1 VPYRGSHRRRSKV
14 TLVAPPIVMAAA
26 ASISV
31 SASAVQPAHPAAA
44 VADVSEL
51 GPAVPLEPF
60 AAMPAVVPF
69 PSRTVTITRHSP
81 PASAPIAHLPTDL
94 SGAAAAIPRR
104 ALAAYVNAARIVDTM
119 QPECELSWQT
129 LAGIGLIES
138 DHARSGGS
146 ASPHWNGVA
155 TPPIYGPPLD
165 GSGKDARI
173 PNSDPAVDG
182 AGRWA
187 RAVGPMQFIP
197 STWSTWA
204 ADGNG
209 DGVKNPQDIDDATLA
224 AANYL
229 CAASQH
235 LKQPANLIRA
245 VYAYNHSYTYVKAV
259 LVAAAHYGNIDPA
272 KLGINGLP
280 GAAEHRKAGKHRKA
294 ASLAAAGVHN
304 PAATHSPT
312 PAPAHSPVGPSQ
324 SPTPTPTPIAN
335 SGSPTPSTSP
345 TASPTDSVPPTGSA
359 EFPPPNG

>member
-173 PNSDPAVDG
+173 PNNDPAVDG

-187 RAVGPMQFIP
+187 RAVGPMQWPISAVTVAGGIASDTRSRTLFEPNHADTLTASSRAPPGACSILVP
-197 STWSTWA
+197 PASGSLIVSVTTADPLASAVGATMGGCPIGAVARGWDA
-204 ADGNG
+204 VNGCGADGH
-209 DGVKNPQDIDDATLA
+209 A
-224 AANYL
+224 
-229 CAASQH
+229 
-235 LKQPANLIRA
+235 
-245 VYAYNHSYTYVKAV
+245 
-259 LVAAAHYGNIDPA
+259 
-272 KLGINGLP
+272 GI
-280 GAAEHRKAGKHRKA
+280 
-294 ASLAAAGVHN
+294 
-304 PAATHSPT
+304 T
-312 PAPAHSPVGPSQ
+312 PASSLGMLKSD
-324 SPTPTPTPIAN
+324 I
-335 SGSPTPSTSP
+335 TSP
-345 TASPTDSVPPTGSA
+345 ALRRLLGGPGSRQLPDRRGISV
-359 EFPPPNG
+359 